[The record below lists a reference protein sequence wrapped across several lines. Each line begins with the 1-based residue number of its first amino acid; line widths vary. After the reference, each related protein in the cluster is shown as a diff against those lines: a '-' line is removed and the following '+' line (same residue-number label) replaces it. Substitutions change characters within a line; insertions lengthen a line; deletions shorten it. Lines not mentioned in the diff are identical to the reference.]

1 MRHLG
6 ADDRSSTRVRLV
18 DGALSCLARLGI
30 AKTTVDDIARSAG
43 LSRATAYRAFPR
55 GKEGILAAVVETEV
69 ARLFS
74 SLAVVMGE
82 AGDLEDVLVAGMVE
96 SARWLRGHEPLT
108 YLLEHEPAAVLPF
121 VTFGGFDQVMRVAS
135 DLAAPFF
142 ARWLEPEQASRA
154 AEWAVRIVMAYCSD
168 PSPHADLCDPADTRA
183 LVRTFVLPGIL
194 ALRVEAAGS
203 GPGSTLTSTST
214 STSTSDFDF
223 GPSTQF
229 HPYQTNHQRGGTM
242 TTLDENTTE
251 QLRSNLD
258 LIGRENINDLE
269 AVMSVVG
276 KFDVEGF
283 HRVPDN
289 CPAEFTWD
297 YEKGAK
303 PQLDKLYEKAKKA
316 QWNGQTDLDWS
327 IEVDQ
332 EKVVIANAE
341 ANPAQAQ
348 WDEATLA
355 GTALAKWDEKKF
367 IQFGMENQNWL
378 LSQFMHGEQGA
389 LLCTAKIVETVPWID
404 AKYYAATQVMDEA
417 RHVEVFSKYLDD
429 KLSGHYPMNAHLGL
443 LLDDIVADSRW
454 DMTYLGMQI
463 MVEGLALAAFGFIHM
478 MTTEPLLKKLLR
490 YVMADEARH
499 VAFGVLSLQEYYKE
513 LSAAELRERQ
523 EFAFEAAIRM
533 KDRMAMQEV
542 WERMEVPTA
551 DVVKIMQAAPDRDDF
566 QILLFSKIVP
576 NLKKLGLLD
585 AADGWLRTKFTEMG
599 AIAFE
604 NLTDSTQEEDAF
616 ADGSPAERNVA

>member
-1 MRHLG
+1 
-6 ADDRSSTRVRLV
+6 
-18 DGALSCLARLGI
+18 
-30 AKTTVDDIARSAG
+30 
-43 LSRATAYRAFPR
+43 
-55 GKEGILAAVVETEV
+55 
-69 ARLFS
+69 
-74 SLAVVMGE
+74 
-82 AGDLEDVLVAGMVE
+82 
-96 SARWLRGHEPLT
+96 
-108 YLLEHEPAAVLPF
+108 
-121 VTFGGFDQVMRVAS
+121 
-135 DLAAPFF
+135 
-142 ARWLEPEQASRA
+142 
-154 AEWAVRIVMAYCSD
+154 
-168 PSPHADLCDPADTRA
+168 
-183 LVRTFVLPGIL
+183 
-194 ALRVEAAGS
+194 
-203 GPGSTLTSTST
+203 
-214 STSTSDFDF
+214 
-223 GPSTQF
+223 
-229 HPYQTNHQRGGTM
+229 M

-251 QLRSNLD
+251 QLRSNLE

-269 AVMSVVG
+269 AVMNFVG
-276 KFDVEGF
+276 EYDAEGF

-332 EKVVIANAE
+332 ERVVIANAE
-341 ANPAQAQ
+341 ANPSQTQ
-348 WDEATLA
+348 LDEAAIA
-355 GTALAKWDEKKF
+355 GTVLEKWDEKRF
-367 IQFGMENQNWL
+367 IQFGIENQNWL

-417 RHVEVFSKYLDD
+417 RHVEVFSKYLDE

-533 KDRMAMQEV
+533 KDRLVMQEV
-542 WERMEVPTA
+542 WERMEVPTRRRDQDHA
-551 DVVKIMQAAPDRDDF
+551 GRTRARRLPDPALLEDRARTSRSWVCSMPPTAGSAP
-566 QILLFSKIVP
+566 SSPKWVP
-576 NLKKLGLLD
+576 SPS
-585 AADGWLRTKFTEMG
+585 RT
-599 AIAFE
+599 
-604 NLTDSTQEEDAF
+604 
-616 ADGSPAERNVA
+616 